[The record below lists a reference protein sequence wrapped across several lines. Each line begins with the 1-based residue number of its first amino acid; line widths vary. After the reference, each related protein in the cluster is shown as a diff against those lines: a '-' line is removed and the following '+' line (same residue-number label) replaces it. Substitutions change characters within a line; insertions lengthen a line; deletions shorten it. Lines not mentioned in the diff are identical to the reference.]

1 MVTLSVLYLI
11 TYVFVIYKWFTFKGD
26 DDTVRKTNL
35 QISTGI
41 MALPIFV
48 VLLLLIITYL
58 P

>member
-1 MVTLSVLYLI
+1 MISLSVFYL
-11 TYVFVIYKWFTFKGD
+11 TVATFVFYEWFTFKDD

-48 VLLLLIITYL
+48 VSLLLIITYL